1 MILRRSSIA
10 VATLVLVLL
19 GLGCMK
25 MESLVTVLPN
35 GSAKGSVTVG
45 IMESFWNTSE
55 FMNMSFG
62 NFTMLDTEN
71 ATVWSEGGWVY
82 IKQEELFIPEDN
94 LTIQI
99 DVLEDYTEYTIEAN
113 VSEMQEGASQE
124 DEFNL
129 SDPFTQIFLQ
139 QMTFDFAIEMPGE
152 IVDSNAHETTA
163 SSAAWSFTGATMM
176 QIDRL
181 YVKSRM
187 YVPEAFL
194 VLAALPGAALLVSRK
209 RGFRAG

>member
-1 MILRRSSIA
+1 MTMNPSRTSFTLLCLLCL
-10 VATLVLVLL
+10 ATGAAALTALH
-19 GLGCMK
+19 
-25 MESLVTVLPN
+25 
-35 GSAKGSVTVG
+35 G
-45 IMESFWNTSE
+45 I
-55 FMNMSFG
+55 
-62 NFTMLDTEN
+62 DDP
-71 ATVWSEGGWVY
+71 
-82 IKQEELFIPEDN
+82 KQEPGLRTYFPEPGA
-94 LTIQI
+94 I
-99 DVLEDYTEYTIEAN
+99 DPAMQAEDYTEYTIEAN